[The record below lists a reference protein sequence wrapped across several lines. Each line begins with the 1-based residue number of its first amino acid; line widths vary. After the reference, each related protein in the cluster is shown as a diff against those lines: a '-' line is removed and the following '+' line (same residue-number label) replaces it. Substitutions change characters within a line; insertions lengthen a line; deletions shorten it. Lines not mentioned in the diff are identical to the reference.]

1 MADESINPATEPAA
15 SEPSLDANS
24 NPPATPQ
31 QPEWPDDW
39 RDRFAGEDKTFRRQL
54 ERYAS
59 PVDLARKA
67 RSLERKLSSGEY
79 RRDLPANASE
89 EDRAA
94 WRAERALPENAD
106 GYIAALNLSNGLVL
120 GEADKPVIS
129 EFAAAAFSADMDPGH
144 FSALV
149 DKYYELQDRQR
160 ADRAEADMAFHNE
173 SLSALNTE
181 WGALARREI
190 NGVNAFIGQYFP
202 QEMAAGLLSART
214 PDGRMLGDNPAF
226 IRAIAALNRQVNPVS
241 TLVPAGG
248 NDPTASIGER
258 LAEIRKLQGDGS
270 SDYWRGPKAEGLQR
284 EYLDLL
290 TEQER
295 AQGKKNYERRGS
307 L

>member
-1 MADESINPATEPAA
+1 M
-15 SEPSLDANS
+15 
-24 NPPATPQ
+24 
-31 QPEWPDDW
+31 
-39 RDRFAGEDKTFRRQL
+39 
-54 ERYAS
+54 
-59 PVDLARKA
+59 
-67 RSLERKLSSGEY
+67 
-79 RRDLPANASE
+79 
-89 EDRAA
+89 
-94 WRAERALPENAD
+94 
-106 GYIAALNLSNGLVL
+106 L

-129 EFAAAAFSADMDPGH
+129 EFAAAAFSSDMDPGH

-149 DKYYELQDRQR
+149 DKYYELQDRQL

-270 SDYWRGPKAEGLQR
+270 SDYWRGPKAEGLQQ

-290 TEQER
+290 TAQER
-295 AQGKKNYERRGS
+295 FESNNRFSPATPQERRRH
-307 L
+307 LLTKPDRRTVTPPAATP